1 MFLPSLKGWLTALA
15 FVGAVLLLK
24 TEAKAEI
31 RRNPAG
37 TAASKPASA
46 KNEANE
52 APNSKSANNAPSA
65 REDEE
70 LAADDLSSDKP
81 KGKPGAKDAA
91 NKKSKNKGT
100 KEKGSM
106 TRTPSRRPRS
116 DNGGAGGSVL
126 MGSGLNL
133 EPET

>member
-1 MFLPSLKGWLTALA
+1 MVLPSLKGWLTALTL
-15 FVGAVLLLK
+15 VGAVLLFK
-24 TEAKAEI
+24 TEGNAEF
-31 RRNPAG
+31 RRKPAG
-37 TAASKPASA
+37 MAARKPASA
-46 KNEANE
+46 QHDANE
-52 APNSKSANNAPSA
+52 AANSKSANNAPGG
-65 REDEE
+65 RDDEG

-100 KEKGSM
+100 NEKGPM